1 MRIEVTI
8 AKTSPLPAG
17 AIDALAGELSR
28 RISHHF
34 PENLGNVTVR
44 YATANNLSVI
54 GASKRTKNALARFS
68 RDRRALMTGSS
79 MNKNDMQ

>member
-17 AIDALAGELSR
+17 AIDALAGEPPR

-54 GASKRTKNALARFS
+54 GASKEDKERISEILQETWESADDWFINE
-68 RDRRALMTGSS
+68 
-79 MNKNDMQ
+79 

>member
-17 AIDALAGELSR
+17 AIDALAGELPR

-34 PENLGNVTVR
+34 PENFGNVTAR

-54 GASKRTKNALARFS
+54 GASKQDKERISEILQETWESADDWFINE
-68 RDRRALMTGSS
+68 
-79 MNKNDMQ
+79 

>member
-44 YATANNLSVI
+44 TLPPTTCPSLAHQ
-54 GASKRTKNALARFS
+54 KRTKNALARFS
-68 RDRRALMTGSS
+68 RRPGRALMTGSS
-79 MNKNDMQ
+79 MNKK

>member
-28 RISHHF
+28 RIHHSF
-34 PENLGNVTVR
+34 PDNAGNVVVR
-44 YATANNLSVI
+44 YAAANNLSVI
-54 GASKRTKNALARFS
+54 GATKEDKERISEILQETWKAR
-68 RDRRALMTGSS
+68 MTGSS
-79 MNKNDMQ
+79 MNKK